1 MSKKENKFPVLDTLT
16 QHCQSQHD
24 LDAAQCAQA
33 VEQLLDPAVVEKSKA
48 DFLIALTDKGETPTE
63 LAGFVKVLLP
73 HACDP
78 GIQGTFEGGPLFDC
92 CGTGGGKLDLINVS
106 TALMFILSAAGVPVV
121 KHGNRGITKKS
132 GSADVLETLGRDL
145 AADSAGVVAEL
156 KRSHMAF
163 CFAPAF
169 HPAFKHIAPVRKQL
183 GAEGRR
189 TIFNFLGPLLNPC
202 VPDTQMIGVFRK
214 EYLSLFSECLSLLE
228 RKRYLV
234 IYGEDGDGR
243 AIGEVSSIGPTR
255 LVGALDGKAVDR
267 EIYGMTSQSVDEFLV
282 SGAEESAER
291 LKAVFSGE
299 DAGPLRE
306 LLAINA
312 GVGLHVNGVVD
323 SISDG
328 ESKALSLIKDGKVQ
342 EQFNRWLNL

>member
-1 MSKKENKFPVLDTLT
+1 MSALETLT
-16 QHCQSQHD
+16 QHCQSGHH
-24 LDAAQCAQA
+24 LDFTQCEQA
-33 VEQLLDPAVVEKSKA
+33 VNQLLDPEVSEELKA
-48 DFLIALTDKGETPTE
+48 SFLIALTDKGETPAE

-73 HACDP
+73 RACDP
-78 GIQGTFEGGPLFDC
+78 GIQGAYQGAALFDC

-132 GSADVLETLGRDL
+132 GSADVLETLGRNLD
-145 AADSAGVVAEL
+145 ADPTEVVKEL
-156 KRSHMAF
+156 QRTKMAF

-169 HPAFKHIAPVRKQL
+169 HPAFKHIAPVRKKL
-183 GAEGRR
+183 GSEGRR

-202 VPDTQMIGVFRK
+202 APDTQMIGVFRK
-214 EYLSLFSECLSLLE
+214 EYLSLFAESLALLG

-255 LVGALDGKAVDR
+255 LVGALDGERVDR
-267 EIYGMTSQSVDEFLV
+267 EIYGMTSEPVDDFLV
-282 SGAEESAER
+282 NGAEDSAER
-291 LKAVFSGE
+291 LKAVFSGK
-299 DAGPLRE
+299 DTGPLRE

-312 GVGLHVNGVVD
+312 GVGLLVNGVVD
-323 SISDG
+323 SISAG
-328 ESKALSLIKDGKVQ
+328 ESKALELIKTGKVEAQ
-342 EQFNRWLNL
+342 LASWLA

>member
-1 MSKKENKFPVLDTLT
+1 MLDLLI
-16 QHCQSQHD
+16 QHCRSGQD
-24 LDAAQCAQA
+24 LDAGQCTQA
-33 VEQLLDPAVVEKSKA
+33 VEQLLDPECSEDLKA
-48 DFLIALTDKGETPTE
+48 DFLIALTDKGETPGE
-63 LAGFVKVLLP
+63 LAGFVDVLLP
-73 HACDP
+73 RACDP
-78 GIQGTFEGGPLFDC
+78 GLKGDFGGSALFDC

-106 TALMFILSAAGVPVV
+106 TALMFILAAAGVPVV

-145 AADSAGVVAEL
+145 DADPAGVAVEL
-156 KRSHMAF
+156 KRAGMAF

-169 HPAFKHIAPVRKQL
+169 HPAFKNIAPVRKKL

-202 VPDTQMIGVFRK
+202 APDTQMIGVFRK
-214 EYLSLFSECLSLLE
+214 EYLSLFSESLALLG

-234 IYGEDGDGR
+234 VYGEDGDGR

-255 LVGALDGKAVDR
+255 LVGALDGETVDR
-267 EIYGMTSQSVDEFLV
+267 EIYGMTSQPVDEFLV
-282 SGAEESAER
+282 NGAEESAAR
-291 LKAVFSGE
+291 LRGVFAGE
-299 DAGPLRE
+299 DTGPLRE

-312 GVGLHVNGVVD
+312 GVGLLVNGAVD

-328 ESKALSLIKDGKVQ
+328 ESRALELIKSGEVQ
-342 EQFNRWLNL
+342 EQLNRWLD

>member
-1 MSKKENKFPVLDTLT
+1 M
-16 QHCQSQHD
+16 
-24 LDAAQCAQA
+24 QCRQA
-33 VEQLLDPAVVEKSKA
+33 VEQLLDPEASEAVKA
-48 DFLIALTDKGETPTE
+48 DFLKALADKGETPTE

-73 HACDP
+73 RACDP
-78 GIQGTFEGGPLFDC
+78 GIRGSFDGAALFDC

-145 AADSAGVVAEL
+145 DADPAGVVVEL
-156 KRSHMAF
+156 KRAHMAF

-169 HPAFKHIAPVRKQL
+169 HPAFKHIAPVRQKL

-202 VPDTQMIGVFRK
+202 APDTQMIGVFRK
-214 EYLSLFSECLSLLE
+214 EYLSLFSECLALLG

-234 IYGEDGDGR
+234 IYGEDGNGR
-243 AIGEVSSIGPTR
+243 PMGEVSSIGPTR
-255 LVGALDGKAVDR
+255 LVGTLDGEAVDR
-267 EIYGMTSQSVDEFLV
+267 EIYGMTSQSLDEFLV
-282 SGAEESAER
+282 IGAAESARR
-291 LKAVFSGE
+291 LKAAFTGE

-312 GVGLHVNGVVD
+312 GVGMLVNGIVG

-328 ESKALSLIKDGKVQ
+328 ESKALELIKSGKVQ
-342 EQFNRWLNL
+342 AQFEHWLN